1 MTRDNAEIV
10 RRGFEAWDAGDDD
23 ALPTYFSPDVEIDA
37 SDRILNPAVYRGLDG
52 AHRFRSEIS
61 ENWGG
66 FSVEIEELLVS
77 GDRVVAF
84 VRVSG
89 QGRASGAAVR
99 RPLRLARA
107 RGQGQGDPATPLP
120 GSLGGSRSRIRL
132 NLAR

>member
-52 AHRFRSEIS
+52 ARRFRSEIS
-61 ENWGG
+61 ETWGG

-89 QGRASGAAVR
+89 QGRASGAAVDTR
-99 RPLRLARA
+99 SAWLVRVAEGKVTRLRLYR
-107 RGQGQGDPATPLP
+107 D
-120 GSLGGSRSRIRL
+120 RSEA
-132 NLAR
+132 LAAASA

>member
-10 RRGFEAWDAGDDD
+10 RRGFEAWDARDDD

-52 AHRFRSEIS
+52 ARRFRSEIS
-61 ENWGG
+61 ETWGG

-89 QGRASGAAVR
+89 QGRASGAAVDAR
-99 RPLRLARA
+99 SAWLVRVAEGKVTRLRLYR
-107 RGQGQGDPATPLP
+107 D
-120 GSLGGSRSRIRL
+120 RSEA
-132 NLAR
+132 LAAASG